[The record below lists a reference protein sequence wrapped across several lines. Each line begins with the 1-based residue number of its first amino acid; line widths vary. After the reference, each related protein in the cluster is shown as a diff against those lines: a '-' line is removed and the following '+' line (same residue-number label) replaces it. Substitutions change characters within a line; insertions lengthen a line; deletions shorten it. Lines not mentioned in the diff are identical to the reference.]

1 MVTFQMLVRYS
12 TRFLELLYAPL
23 KRIKTW
29 RSSSKLI
36 TTPSSEQGSVIGNTT
51 RHVSNLI
58 KWISAKY
65 QKEIDKRKTE
75 RGKGTQKAKLDAI
88 LSFFSTNNK
97 NSLKFVFDL
106 QKEIVLAKL
115 ILINR
120 LNKLSS
126 VKTFVKT
133 NKGYATTGPE
143 GYVAIDKIGGDALK
157 IVDRLE
163 FSYNN
168 FSPNVLK
175 GWDKGR

>member
-1 MVTFQMLVRYS
+1 MAILD
-12 TRFLELLYAPL
+12 ELNDAL
-23 KRIKTW
+23 KEAMKT
-29 RSSSKLI
+29 
-36 TTPSSEQGSVIGNTT
+36 
-51 RHVSNLI
+51 
-58 KWISAKY
+58 
-65 QKEIDKRKTE
+65 KE
-75 RGKGTQKAKLDAI
+75 KAKLDAI
-88 LSFFSTNNK
+88 LSFFSPNNK